1 MNYEWFLCFC
11 LQGSKQFVEDDSS
24 AYQHLNESS
33 VRQNFTR
40 VGRNDTDQYSNKQQ
54 RSLWEG
60 SPTSLSAGRQQSI
73 LNTPSSARSSDIVS
87 QADIHNEHIK
97 HGEGIL
103 SVEKS
108 SSQFKFP
115 NTSHPGS
122 SIKQGTDKLKQRLLK
137 YSSISSPFS
146 SVLEENIEEL
156 QSKYGSAPIACLEE
170 QLFTADTKSGEDVSL
185 VSLEIDRVETPRNI
199 SKLGQNKEIT
209 GLVKDGQPVNSS
221 RMDFLSKDRPNK
233 ILTPTKVMQKAL
245 TSEGSSKK
253 RLFTSGIDLS
263 LLNDKEVSFPHRN
276 TESEILRYIQSPRD
290 KASLNFQLKSPEK
303 NLQTGKNT
311 LLSTSFTSGTTA
323 EAPTLKVPNFL

>member
-1 MNYEWFLCFC
+1 M
-11 LQGSKQFVEDDSS
+11 QGSNQFVEDDSS

-33 VRQNFTR
+33 VRQNSPR
-40 VGRNDTDQYSNKQQ
+40 VGQNDTDQYSNKQH

-60 SPTSLSAGRQQSI
+60 SPTSLSARRQQSI

-87 QADIHNEHIK
+87 PYSKQADIHNDIK

-115 NTSHPGS
+115 DTSHPGS

-137 YSSISSPFS
+137 YSSINSPFS
-146 SVLEENIEEL
+146 SVLEENIKEL

-170 QLFTADTKSGEDVSL
+170 QLFTADMKSGEDVSL
-185 VSLEIDRVETPRNI
+185 VSLEIDQVETPRNT
-199 SKLGQNKEIT
+199 SKLGQNKEII
-209 GLVKDGQPVNSS
+209 GLAKDGQPVNSS
-221 RMDFLSKDRPNK
+221 WMDFLSKDGPNK
-233 ILTPTKVMQKAL
+233 IITPTTVMQKAL

-263 LLNDKEVSFPHRN
+263 LLNDKKVSFPQRN

-290 KASLNFQLKSPEK
+290 KASLNFQLKSHEK

-311 LLSTSFTSGTTA
+311 LLSTSFISGTTA